1 MFRLPKFICFSFCG
15 IHWHTFSVILFYLTS
30 LNSPIRGQ
38 TTQNINVLFVNE
50 VGNDLAQVAVDVA
63 LNYIRKN
70 PSLGLSV
77 ELLTVEGNRTDSK
90 GLLESL
96 CSKYT
101 EAINTNRPPHV
112 IFDTTLTGVSSE
124 TVKSISAALGI
135 PTVSASTGQ
144 EGDLRQWRS
153 LSNVK
158 SNYLLQVMPPTDII
172 PEVIRAIV
180 TYMNITNAAI
190 LYDESF
196 VMDHKYKALLQN
208 FPTRHVI
215 TAIGNDRD
223 RAEQIE
229 KLRNL
234 DINNF
239 FILGSFASIKKV
251 LESAKREFFERN
263 FAWHAITQYQGE
275 LSSNIENAT
284 IMLLRPVSDSK
295 SKDRLGVIRT
305 TYNMKQEPQIT
316 TVFYFDLALRTFLAI
331 KNILQVGAW
340 PPNMKYLT
348 CDEYDGTNS
357 PNHTIDL
364 KSAFIEVT
372 EPTTYGPFEFP
383 KGKTP
388 FNGHSFMKFDM
399 DISAVTIR
407 GGASVST
414 KNLGKWEASLDNA
427 LYVTSEDDMKNLT
440 ADIVYR
446 VYTVVQE
453 PFIIRDPTAPK
464 GFKGYCIDLLD
475 EIAKIVKFDYEI
487 KEVEDGKF
495 GNMNEKGEWNG
506 IVRKLIDKQA
516 DIGLGSMSVM
526 AERETVIDFTVPYYD
541 LVGISIMMLLP
552 STPSSLFK
560 FLTVLETNVWLCIL
574 AAYFFTSFLMWIF
587 DRYSPYSYQNNR
599 EKYKNDDEKRE
610 FNIKECLWFCMTS
623 LTPQGGGEAPKNLSG
638 RLVAATWWLFGFII
652 IASYTANLAAFLT
665 VSRLDTPVESLDD
678 LSKQYKILYAP
689 LNGSSAMTYFQRMAD
704 IEARFY
710 EIWKEMSLNDSLTPV
725 ERSKLAVWD
734 YPVSDKYTKMWQ
746 AMQEAGLPN
755 SLDEAVERIRNST
768 SATGFAFLGDATD
781 IRYKV
786 LTNCDLQMVGEEFSR
801 KPYAI
806 AVQQGS
812 PLKDQFNNAILMLL
826 NKRQLEKLKEQWWK
840 NDDIQSKCEKPDDQ
854 SDGISIQNIGGVF
867 IVIFV
872 GIGMACITL
881 VFEFWYYKYRKNVKI
896 IDVAEATEDKLAQKT
911 SNLRLPNLK
920 NEFGAMGQIK
930 DDSQKTQSIR
940 TRTQTIDA
948 NNFKSRF

>member
-1 MFRLPKFICFSFCG
+1 
-15 IHWHTFSVILFYLTS
+15 V
-30 LNSPIRGQ
+30 
-38 TTQNINVLFVNE
+38 FVNE
-50 VGNDLAQVAVDVA
+50 VDNNLANVAVEVA
-63 LNYIRKN
+63 LNYVKKN
-70 PSLGLSV
+70 PQLGLSV
-77 ELLTVEGNRTDSK
+77 DMMYVEGNRTDSK
-90 GLLESL
+90 DLLQAL
-96 CSKYT
+96 CSKYGQSLS
-101 EAINTNRPPHV
+101 ENRPPHLLL
-112 IFDTTLTGVSSE
+112 DTTLTGVSSE
-124 TVKSISAALGI
+124 TVKSFSLALGI
-135 PTVSASTGQ
+135 PTVSASFGQ
-144 EGDLRQWRS
+144 EGDLRQWRD
-153 LSNVK
+153 LTPTK
-158 SNYLLQVMPPTDII
+158 RGYLLQVMPPADMI
-172 PEVIRAIV
+172 PQVIRSIII
-180 TYMNITNAAI
+180 YMNITNAAI
-190 LYDESF
+190 LYDNTF

-208 FPTRHVI
+208 IPTRHVI
-215 TAIGNDRD
+215 TTIADDRD
-223 RAEQIE
+223 RASQIE

-239 FILGSFASIKKV
+239 FILGSLASIKQV
-251 LESAKREFFERN
+251 LESAKNEYFERN
-263 FAWHAITQYQGE
+263 FAWHVITQEQKD
-275 LSSNIENAT
+275 LSCNVENAT
-284 IMLLRPVSDSK
+284 IMFLRPMSDSS
-295 SKDRLGVIRT
+295 SKDRLGSIRT
-305 TYNMKQEPQIT
+305 TYNLKQEPQIT
-316 TVFYFDLALRTFLAI
+316 GFFYFDLTLRALIAI
-331 KNILQVGAW
+331 KNILQSGSW
-340 PPNMKYLT
+340 PSNMKYIT
-348 CDEYDGTNS
+348 CEDYDGTNT

-364 KSAFIEVT
+364 KTAFIEVT
-372 EPTTYGPFEFP
+372 EPTTFGPFEIP
-383 KGKTP
+383 KGGKMQ
-388 FNGHSFMKFDM
+388 FNGNTYMKFDM
-399 DISAVTIR
+399 DINAVSIR
-407 GGASVST
+407 SGASVNTRS
-414 KNLGKWEASLDNA
+414 LGTWEASLNA
-427 LYVTSEDDMKNLT
+427 PINVANEAEIKNLT
-440 ADIVYR
+440 ADVVYR
-446 VYTVVQE
+446 VYTVVQA
-453 PFIIRDPTAPK
+453 PFIMRDPTAPK
-464 GFKGYCIDLLD
+464 GFKGYCIDLLNKIA
-475 EIAKIVKFDYEI
+475 EIVEFDYEI
-487 KEVEDGKF
+487 REVEDGKF
-495 GNMNEKGEWNG
+495 GNMNENGEWNG

-541 LVGISIMMLLP
+541 LVGISIMMQLP

-704 IEARFY
+704 IEAKFY
-710 EIWKEMSLNDSLTPV
+710 EIWKEMSLNDSLTAV

-746 AMQEAGLPN
+746 AMLEAGLPN
-755 SLDEAVERIRNST
+755 SLEEAVQRIRNST
-768 SATGFAFLGDATD
+768 SASGFAFLGDATD
-781 IRYKV
+781 IRYQV

-826 NKRQLEKLKEQWWK
+826 NRRELEKLKEQWWK
-840 NDDIQSKCEKPDDQ
+840 NDDVQNKCEKPDDQ

-881 VFEFWYYKYRKNVKI
+881 LFEFWYYKYRNNSKV
-896 IDVAEATEDKLAQKT
+896 IDVAESTDQQHGGTIVKNVRPAGKLMKQDSLKDST
-911 SNLRLPNLK
+911 KGHNYQNL
-920 NEFGAMGQIK
+920 
-930 DDSQKTQSIR
+930 R
-940 TRTQTIDA
+940 TRTLMPNLSKFQP
-948 NNFKSRF
+948 RF

>member
-1 MFRLPKFICFSFCG
+1 MDPRNGRRWLVLI
-15 IHWHTFSVILFYLTS
+15 
-30 LNSPIRGQ
+30 PIQLASYAIIAIMGQ
-38 TTQNINVLFVNE
+38 TTQNINILFVNE
-50 VGNDLAQVAVDVA
+50 VDNNLANVAVEVA
-63 LNYIRKN
+63 LNYVKKN
-70 PSLGLSV
+70 PQLGLSV
-77 ELLTVEGNRTDSK
+77 DMMYVEGNRTDSK
-90 GLLESL
+90 DLLQAL
-96 CSKYT
+96 CSKYGQSLS
-101 EAINTNRPPHV
+101 ENRPPHLLL
-112 IFDTTLTGVSSE
+112 DTTLTGVSSE
-124 TVKSISAALGI
+124 TVKSFSLALGI
-135 PTVSASTGQ
+135 PTVSASFGQ
-144 EGDLRQWRS
+144 EGDLRQWRD
-153 LSNVK
+153 LTPTK
-158 SNYLLQVMPPTDII
+158 RGYLLQVMPPADMI
-172 PEVIRAIV
+172 PQVIRSIII
-180 TYMNITNAAI
+180 YMNITNAAI
-190 LYDESF
+190 LYDNTF

-208 FPTRHVI
+208 IPTRHVI
-215 TAIGNDRD
+215 TTIADDRD
-223 RAEQIE
+223 RASQIE

-239 FILGSFASIKKV
+239 FILGSLASIKQV
-251 LESAKREFFERN
+251 LESAKNEYFERN
-263 FAWHAITQYQGE
+263 FAWHVITQEQKD
-275 LSSNIENAT
+275 LTCNVENAT
-284 IMLLRPVSDSK
+284 IMFLRPMSDSS
-295 SKDRLGVIRT
+295 SKDRLGSIRT
-305 TYNMKQEPQIT
+305 TYNLKQEPQIT
-316 TVFYFDLALRTFLAI
+316 GFFYFDLTLRALIAI
-331 KNILQVGAW
+331 KNILQSGSW
-340 PPNMKYLT
+340 PSNMKYIT
-348 CDEYDGTNS
+348 CEDYDGTNT

-364 KSAFIEVT
+364 KTAFIEVT
-372 EPTTYGPFEFP
+372 EPTTFGPFEIP
-383 KGKTP
+383 KGGKMQ
-388 FNGHSFMKFDM
+388 FNGNTYMKFDM
-399 DISAVTIR
+399 DINAVSIR
-407 GGASVST
+407 SGASVNTRS
-414 KNLGKWEASLDNA
+414 LGTWEASLNA
-427 LYVTSEDDMKNLT
+427 PIIVANEAEIKNLT
-440 ADIVYR
+440 ADVVYR
-446 VYTVVQE
+446 VYTVVQA
-453 PFIIRDPTAPK
+453 PFIMRDPTAPK
-464 GFKGYCIDLLD
+464 GFKGYCIDLLNKIA
-475 EIAKIVKFDYEI
+475 EIVEFDYEI
-487 KEVEDGKF
+487 REVEDGKF
-495 GNMNEKGEWNG
+495 GNMNENGEWNG

-541 LVGISIMMLLP
+541 LVGISIMMQLP

-704 IEARFY
+704 IEAKFY
-710 EIWKEMSLNDSLTPV
+710 EIWKEMSLNDSLTAV

-746 AMQEAGLPN
+746 AMLEAGLPN
-755 SLDEAVERIRNST
+755 SLEEAVQRIRNST
-768 SATGFAFLGDATD
+768 SASGFAFLGDATD
-781 IRYKV
+781 IRYQV

-826 NKRQLEKLKEQWWK
+826 NRRELEKLKEQWWK
-840 NDDIQSKCEKPDDQ
+840 NDDVQNKCEKPDDQ

-881 VFEFWYYKYRKNVKI
+881 LFEFWYYKYRNNSKV
-896 IDVAEATEDKLAQKT
+896 IDVAESTDQQHGGTIVKNVRPAGKLMKQDSLKDST
-911 SNLRLPNLK
+911 KGHNYQNL
-920 NEFGAMGQIK
+920 
-930 DDSQKTQSIR
+930 R
-940 TRTQTIDA
+940 TRTLMPNLSKFQP
-948 NNFKSRF
+948 RF